1 MSDNNF
7 HYDAFIS
14 YRHSEADKFV
24 AENLHKKLEAFK
36 MPSVLEKKRPG
47 LKNKIERVFRDK
59 EELPLTS
66 DLNDPI
72 MNALHNSDWLIVIC
86 SPRLRESLW
95 CKKEIETF
103 VSLHGREHLL
113 AVLIEGEPSE
123 SFPDEL
129 LFKTETK
136 TLPDGSVEEVKIPIE
151 PLAADVRGA
160 NKKEIL
166 KAMDTEVLRIL
177 AAMFGVNYDDLRQ
190 RHRERQQKRI
200 MRWVIA
206 GGIACLLFGIFC
218 AGVAF
223 KLNQKNHQIQTLAD
237 SVLEQSEEINAHQA
251 RSLAE
256 KALRYLEDGDCEEAI
271 HTAIMSG
278 TVYEYVT
285 MPNTSETQYA
295 LAETLYAYDVG
306 SIYHPRYQ
314 LETMGVIESIDLS
327 PDENVLGVYDSTGT
341 FTLFDI
347 NTQEVLLE
355 VLSQEAEGCEPAD
368 YAFLV
373 NNRFAY
379 VDEQFDV
386 VIFDI
391 GQKSEYTKIDSGKIC
406 SLWSDNMG
414 KYLVAETLFD
424 EWMIYDGNTLE
435 CLGCIEQYGD
445 GVPEYVSVSEDG
457 ILTWGRSVAGREKIH
472 DVYFLDCKT
481 MSEPVVASV
490 ANLSS
495 IKDVALDD
503 GVAYILGSKSGDSV
517 MDTGCYVAAVDLKTG
532 MIIWEDLELG
542 CSASYICLPNGDI
555 KKELLVL
562 SDRGLSMIDMAT
574 GEVCYRNLTPAKPIY
589 AIPYLGDDYY
599 DVYCED
605 GSLLYIDS
613 TLSDYADNS
622 YEFDCKTDIALVDYN
637 AKDMMFTV
645 APNDNRVIIYAK
657 EKAEAVVQVQ
667 TAVDIPELVYLEGNY
682 AKEAAQK
689 YGLEKAE
696 YVKTLFTDE
705 KGYMVYASYYNNDF
719 VVFDTVQGET
729 IITLRDYPIMNGYFC
744 EDYDEGYT
752 YIRGEE
758 GGYLLSVEYEIMMF
772 IPGMVG
778 VNLDENKVYISSE
791 GNLYEAPIYSY
802 IDLLRIAT
810 PYMNEDELR
819 VLQIKE
825 DEAMA
830 IMMQSEG

>member
-1 MSDNNF
+1 MSDNHF

-36 MPSVLEKKRPG
+36 MPSALEKKRTG

-129 LFKTETK
+129 LFKTEMK
-136 TLPDGSVEEVKIPIE
+136 TLPDGSVEEVKIPVE
-151 PLAADVRGA
+151 PLAADVRGK

-190 RHRERQQKRI
+190 RHREQQQKRI

-206 GGIACLLFGIFC
+206 GGIACLLFAIFC
-218 AGVAF
+218 AGVAI
-223 KLNQKNHQIQTLAD
+223 KLNQKNHQIQTLVD
-237 SVLEQSEEINAHQA
+237 SVLERGEEINAYQS
-251 RSLAE
+251 RNLAE
-256 KALRYLEDGDCEEAI
+256 MALRYLEEGDREMAI
-271 HTAIMSG
+271 QTAISSA
-278 TVYEYVT
+278 TQYEGIT
-285 MPNTSETQYA
+285 LPMTTDAQYA

-306 SIYHPRYQ
+306 NTYRPRYQ

-327 PDENVLGVYDSTGT
+327 PDENILGVYDSTGT

-355 VLSQEAEGCEPAD
+355 VLSQETEGCEPAD
-368 YAFLV
+368 YAFLA
-373 NNRFAY
+373 NNRLAY
-379 VDEQFDV
+379 VDAQFNV

-391 GQKSEYTKIDSGKIC
+391 EKKSEYTTIESGKIC

-414 KYLVAETLFD
+414 NYLVAETLFD
-424 EWMIYDGNTLE
+424 EWLIYDGNTLE
-435 CLGCIEQYGD
+435 CLGNIEQYGV
-445 GVPEYVSVSEDG
+445 GVPEYVSVTEDG
-457 ILTWGRSVAGREKIH
+457 ILSWGCIVAGMEKKH

-481 MSEPVVASV
+481 MSEPIVASV

-495 IKDVALDD
+495 IKDVAVDN
-503 GVAYILGSKSGDSV
+503 GVAYILGSKSGNTV
-517 MDTGCYVAAVDLKTG
+517 MDEGCYVAAVDLKTG

-562 SDRGLSMIDMAT
+562 SDRGLSMLDMAT
-574 GEVCYRNLTPAKPIY
+574 GEVCYRNLAPAKPIC
-589 AIPYLGDDYY
+589 AIPCLGNDYF

-622 YEFDCKTDIALVDYN
+622 YEFDCKTDIGLVDYN
-637 AKDMMFTV
+637 AKDMVFTV
-645 APNDNRVIIYAK
+645 APNDNRVIVYTK
-657 EKAEAVVQVQ
+657 EKAEAVAQVQ
-667 TAVDIPELVYLEGNY
+667 TTVDMPELVYLEGNY

-705 KGYMVYASYYNNDF
+705 NGYMVYASYYNGDF
-719 VVFDTVQGET
+719 LIYDIVQDKTVAMMN
-729 IITLRDYPIMNGYFC
+729 DYPEMNGCFG
-744 EDYDEGYT
+744 EDVYEGYT
-752 YIRGEE
+752 YLRGEG
-758 GGYLLSVEYEIMMF
+758 GGYMLSIDYNIMMF
-772 IPGMVG
+772 IPGMIG
-778 VNLDENKVYISSE
+778 LNMEENKVYILSE

-802 IDLLRIAT
+802 IDLLRLAT
-810 PYMNEDELR
+810 PYMNEDELGAF
-819 VLQIKE
+819 QIKE
-825 DEAMA
+825 EET
-830 IMMQSEG
+830 MMQSEG